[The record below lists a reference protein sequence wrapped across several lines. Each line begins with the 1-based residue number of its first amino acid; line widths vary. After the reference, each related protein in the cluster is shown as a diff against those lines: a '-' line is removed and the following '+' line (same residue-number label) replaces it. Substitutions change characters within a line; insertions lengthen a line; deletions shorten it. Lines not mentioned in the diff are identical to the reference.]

1 VKTAWREVERRYLS
15 SAAALSHR
23 KRKRHASASSPP
35 ASSSSTLVA
44 PGTVPAPLL
53 ASSTSTGVEPSPVQS
68 AAPIIPARVSSGMRR
83 SRSELEGDE
92 NQSGSSSRG
101 HPHHLPPPPSPPSYI
116 PLPGPD
122 TSNRDSS
129 SYKVLERHRWRLAAV
144 LISLGC
150 APADIKQWSVST
162 VGNRSSSSG
171 GSAKASQLR
180 YTSPH
185 GGNVYT
191 TLDEVKRGVLRA
203 AESARSSG
211 SVNSV
216 EGNHSSDSSSGGPA
230 AAAAAPAQ
238 IDQSTPKSKRVSTSA
253 AGFAALAA
261 AAAKAAA
268 LEGGSVNKVGTRRSN
283 SETAGRWA
291 LRATNAMYAP
301 QPASSSRANLGVSSA
316 AATTHA
322 SVPANHETKESAAEE
337 DTASAE
343 TDQVSSSDDESDDDD
358 DDERNDARA
367 LAALRL
373 AVLEARLKALSP
385 NDGDSQSGDDEAGGG
400 AAVGSSSSSSSGSGG
415 SSSEGGGG
423 GGAASP
429 EHARYGSAGAGPVV
443 SASDRKRLAELRSR
457 GDGSLFAE
465 CVKIAKLLARS
476 RHAVCYTGAGIST
489 GEGANLPTIRGKL
502 GISAS
507 QLKEEDFDPASI
519 STLRPTRAHMALVA
533 LHASGVVRFVATQNI
548 ENLHRLSGLPDAALW
563 EAHGNVCA
571 ATCPNC
577 GKRFLRP
584 PASKMCDAGCW
595 DPEANA
601 GAARRSW
608 RTGMLKRNVL
618 SHYGARVSK
627 PAVALA
633 HVDAA
638 DVSLIVGS
646 SLSVQPFAKYA
657 AQPRKLAIVNLER
670 TKLHE
675 AEERAKKHGA
685 RVLGE
690 PCDLVLDAILLLLGV
705 PYAWSS
711 SSSSPGE
718 SRCSGDM
725 PAVPANLP
733 AFLEHGEDSL
743 DVAAIFMGGR
753 RAYNKPRSDDGQDGA
768 GGGGGGRS
776 ARKPNRGRAPRVRL
790 TAEVRRA
797 GSDSGRSRR
806 ARWAALTGEG
816 KEDEEMDALSSV
828 DDNEDEEEEVEEV
841 DGADDGGGDVGDSH
855 QRSHSRRDLQRL
867 EEFESSTE
875 EEDDDVILI
884 GDDDEVGDGEE
895 GEEVEEVDDEQGN
908 AEEEES
914 EEKDVV
920 WTRQY
925 GRNRRQSR
933 SSASQQGPS
942 SGVAATTAEGRSRSS
957 TRGMTTARGHSNS
970 RHGELVSDTAQPA
983 ASVPSSSGGFV
994 GFVKS
999 VMPWG

>member
-1 VKTAWREVERRYLS
+1 VYA
-15 SAAALSHR
+15 
-23 KRKRHASASSPP
+23 
-35 ASSSSTLVA
+35 TL
-44 PGTVPAPLL
+44 
-53 ASSTSTGVEPSPVQS
+53 
-68 AAPIIPARVSSGMRR
+68 
-83 SRSELEGDE
+83 
-92 NQSGSSSRG
+92 N
-101 HPHHLPPPPSPPSYI
+101 
-116 PLPGPD
+116 
-122 TSNRDSS
+122 
-129 SYKVLERHRWRLAAV
+129 
-144 LISLGC
+144 
-150 APADIKQWSVST
+150 
-162 VGNRSSSSG
+162 
-171 GSAKASQLR
+171 
-180 YTSPH
+180 
-185 GGNVYT
+185 
-191 TLDEVKRGVLRA
+191 EVKSDVLRA
-203 AESARSSG
+203 AAAARNSG
-211 SVNSV
+211 SVSSSL
-216 EGNHSSDSSSGGPA
+216 GSHSSDSNSSGG
-230 AAAAAPAQ
+230 AAAAPAHHQ
-238 IDQSTPKSKRVSTSA
+238 QSTPKSKRVSTSA

-268 LEGGSVNKVGTRRSN
+268 LEGASVNKVGTRRSN

-291 LRATNAMYAP
+291 VSATNALYAP
-301 QPASSSRANLGVSSA
+301 QPANNSRNLSGV
-316 AATTHA
+316 A
-322 SVPANHETKESAAEE
+322 STVPPVTESANHGDSSHQRGGSSNHGGESANNEE

-343 TDQVSSSDDESDDDD
+343 TDQVSSSDDESDDDDDDDD

-373 AVLEARLKALSP
+373 AVLEARLKVLSSN
-385 NDGDSQSGDDEAGGG
+385 NDDNQSGESADEESGGG
-400 AAVGSSSSSSSGSGG
+400 AAVGSSSSSSNSRNSSSSANGSGG
-415 SSSEGGGG
+415 SSSGGGG
-423 GGAASP
+423 GGGTPSP

-443 SASDRKRLAELRSR
+443 SASDRKRLAELRAH

-465 CVKIAKLLARS
+465 CVKIARLLARS

-595 DPEANA
+595 NPAANA

-627 PAVALA
+627 PAMALA

-675 AEERAKKHGA
+675 AEERAKKFGA

-690 PCDLVLDAILLLLGV
+690 PCDIVLDAILLLLGV

-711 SSSSPGE
+711 SSQGE
-718 SRCSGDM
+718 GRCAGDM

-753 RAYNKPRSDDGQDGA
+753 RAYNKPRSEDGQDGA
-768 GGGGGGRS
+768 GGGGGGS

-790 TAEVRRA
+790 TAEVRQA

-806 ARWAALTGEG
+806 ARWAALAGEG
-816 KEDEEMDALSSV
+816 KEDEEIDALSSV
-828 DDNEDEEEEVEEV
+828 DEGEEDEVEDAEEDEDV
-841 DGADDGGGDVGDSH
+841 DDDVGDGPR
-855 QRSHSRRDLQRL
+855 QSHSRRDLQRL

-875 EEDDDVILI
+875 EEDDDVLLI
-884 GDDDEVGDGEE
+884 GDDDEEVDDDVEDEEVGEDEEVVEE
-895 GEEVEEVDDEQGN
+895 GED
-908 AEEEES
+908 S
-914 EEKDVV
+914 ERKD
-920 WTRQY
+920 WNRQSS
-925 GRNRRQSR
+925 RNRRRPR
-933 SSASQQGPS
+933 SSPRQQPR
-942 SGVAATTAEGRSRSS
+942 SGNSATGVEGRSRSS
-957 TRGMTTARGHSNS
+957 TRGMASVRGHSSSSSSSRANNS
-970 RHGELVSDTAQPA
+970 SHHSELMSDTAQPA
-983 ASVPSSSGGFV
+983 ASVSSSTGGFV